1 MKATEI
7 SKVCISLGAVRFPIT
22 TFRHPVG
29 CRKLLCRRWCM
40 PVGWMYWWYSEVLFR
55 MLNWVQTLL
64 TKKKNPLGCNST
76 KTYIRKV
83 FDYKTDAEICLP
95 PKWVFWPCKYHSRLQ
110 KHFQWQ
116 SETHHELILM
126 QIKEITR
133 HDFWTVLSL
142 YASRCYMFIPDPTKT
157 IFKIEK
163 VKTISLIYFSFREN
177 RVQFLFKFSW

>member
-1 MKATEI
+1 MYQFRCCWVSYNHLQTPCGLQK
-7 SKVCISLGAVRFPIT
+7 T
-22 TFRHPVG
+22 T
-29 CRKLLCRRWCM
+29 L
-40 PVGWMYWWYSEVLFR
+40 
-55 MLNWVQTLL
+55 QTLVYASWL
-64 TKKKNPLGCNST
+64 DVLVIFGSAIQDVELSPNSSKKKKIPLGCNST

-133 HDFWTVLSL
+133 QDFWTVLSL

-163 VKTISLIYFSFREN
+163 VKTISIIYFSFREN